1 MRVIGTS
8 GRLDTPGRR
17 GLIEP
22 SPSSS
27 WDEVRKLAPVAAVCC
42 RAPPFRCWPEIRS
55 HTGGISPS
63 SKPFGI
69 RDRRG
74 TFDLS
79 VKARLTSSRAWL
91 FSFQRAY
98 CWFSFRHSPE
108 GYTPETKPGPFLL
121 FRAGHR
127 ARAAGWPQA
136 FNAVTRIQVEDFCRQ
151 DDCYCLRDFV
161 LLQPVKPDS
170 IANVRQHFAAA
181 CYSTKHCPR
190 HLLAR
195 VAHRIPSTK
204 ERQATFKKICNDC
217 VLWPKTCLSRP
228 TPGPKT
234 KGGHLFSAFFRQ
246 PLSKF
251 PLPRTTLKL
260 QRSLPWKAS
269 RS

>member
-8 GRLDTPGRR
+8 GRLDTPGCR

-27 WDEVRKLAPVAAVCC
+27 WDEVQKLAPVAAVCC
-42 RAPPFRCWPEIRS
+42 RAPPIRCWPEKPES
-55 HTGGISPS
+55 HRRDFSVLKTFRYSRPARYFRPLGESP
-63 SKPFGI
+63 PHI
-69 RDRRG
+69 
-74 TFDLS
+74 L
-79 VKARLTSSRAWL
+79 ARLAIQ
-91 FSFQRAY
+91 FSKSVLLVQFLTFPQ
-98 CWFSFRHSPE
+98 
-108 GYTPETKPGPFLL
+108 GNTPETKPGPFLL

-151 DDCYCLRDFV
+151 DDCYRLRDFV

-170 IANVRQHFAAA
+170 IANVRQHFAGIIHFTKHH
-181 CYSTKHCPR
+181 STKHCPC

-217 VLWPKTCLSRP
+217 VLWPKTCPCRP
-228 TPGPKT
+228 TLVAKQRAGICFRMSLAGP
-234 KGGHLFSAFFRQ
+234 
-246 PLSKF
+246 
-251 PLPRTTLKL
+251 
-260 QRSLPWKAS
+260 
-269 RS
+269 